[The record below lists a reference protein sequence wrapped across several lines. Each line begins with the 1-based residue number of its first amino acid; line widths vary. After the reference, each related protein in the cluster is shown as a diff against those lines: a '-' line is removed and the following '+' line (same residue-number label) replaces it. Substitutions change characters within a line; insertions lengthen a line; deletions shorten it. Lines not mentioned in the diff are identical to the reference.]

1 MCLISVTV
9 GTAIFQVLAEQRVT
23 RCVVIELDLK
33 PVIRVVAISAGIAKK
48 ILMHVVFEVAVHTS
62 IGRTATFHIRCVT
75 PLAIS
80 LAVLAV

>member
-23 RCVVIELDLK
+23 RGVVIELDLK

-48 ILMHVVFEVAVHTS
+48 ILMHVVFEVAIYAGIRSIAVLH
-62 IGRTATFHIRCVT
+62 IGRMAS
-75 PLAIS
+75 A
-80 LAVLAV
+80 AVGIAMFAK